1 MTVRI
6 ITTQSSVW
14 TFDETAKE
22 FRRDP
27 RNPDFDHPNVR
38 YTSEWEKYDSATDEY
53 FEGLGT
59 RTIIYFNEEN
69 SNYGNWLMT
78 GVHEEG

>member
-1 MTVRI
+1 MSVRI
-6 ITTQSSVW
+6 ITTASSIW
-14 TFDETAKE
+14 ALDETNKE

-27 RNPDFDHPNVR
+27 RGSTDHPYVR
-38 YTSEWEKYDSATDEY
+38 YTGEWENYDSAVDEF

-69 SNYGNWLMT
+69 PLYGNWLMT
-78 GVHEEG
+78 GVHEEVS